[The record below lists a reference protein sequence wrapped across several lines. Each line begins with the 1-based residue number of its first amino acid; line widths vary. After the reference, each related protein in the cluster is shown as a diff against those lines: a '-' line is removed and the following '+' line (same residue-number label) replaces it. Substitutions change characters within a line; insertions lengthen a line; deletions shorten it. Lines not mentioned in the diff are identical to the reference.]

1 MARSEEIKKNKIN
14 SAALLV
20 YVQEEMSDLRSVA
33 GKIQG
38 INRICNSTNERDI
51 KTNRVVKNL
60 TYI

>member
-1 MARSEEIKKNKIN
+1 
-14 SAALLV
+14 
-20 YVQEEMSDLRSVA
+20 MSDLSVA

-38 INRICNSTNERDI
+38 INRICNPMNERDI